1 MKSTTIRNIV
11 IVDDNLI
18 YQRIISYSLKQHCYN
33 ILFQAEHGRDCLD
46 QLQQS
51 PVLPDLII
59 LDLDMPVMNGYDT
72 AIHLKSRWPAIKII
86 AYSSTEDPKALQ
98 KIISNGADHFVSKGN
113 DIQELISK
121 IAQLISPEINENIY
135 KGCRKV

>member
-18 YQRIISYSLKQHCYN
+18 YQRIISYSLKQNCYN
-33 ILFQAEHGRDCLD
+33 ILFQAENGKDCLE

-51 PVLPDLII
+51 ILLPDLII

-72 AIHLKSRWPAIKII
+72 AIHLKARWPAIKII
-86 AYSSTEDPKALQ
+86 AYSSTEDPKAFQ
-98 KIISNGADHFVSKGN
+98 KIITNGADHFVSKGN
-113 DIQELISK
+113 DIQELIRK
-121 IAQLISPEINENIY
+121 IAQLIIPEINENIHN
-135 KGCRKV
+135 GCRKV